1 MDIEKYKIKTSLVI
15 SNYILLLGF
24 FFFLT
29 GILFFNS
36 FSAYHTQIYLFLI
49 APTLILVL
57 INRDWFTPILA
68 STAFQFLLL
77 LFAYSMLSAL
87 WNDPA
92 IEDFKHFKRFLII
105 LLFIL
110 SLLAI
115 SRTKTDKI
123 IILLLIAAG
132 IYSIAAYYSFSD
144 FDFFIQKKSV
154 SSRLIGIGNLSNP
167 LLSSHIYGIFTAFI
181 MTYFLAAKRN
191 WKKDIGLFFLFA
203 GLLSF
208 VLLTQSRT
216 ALVGLSATLI
226 VLLGIHRNK
235 YLLYFFF
242 IISGLASIYFILN
255 YDSLVLRGL
264 SYRPEIWA
272 ITLSK
277 ILENPFFGAGIG
289 TDISIYIE
297 GSKTVFSDTHNIH
310 LGLTYNLGITGLFI
324 WIAFLTSLFMIY
336 LKNKTSL
343 IAQTGIVLLA
353 YGMSAGM
360 TEGMSFFSRPKEVW
374 FLTWL
379 PIALLFVA
387 EYKRLTTDHINHHEI
402 TQ

>member
-1 MDIEKYKIKTSLVI
+1 MDIEKYKIKTSSVI
-15 SNYILLLGF
+15 SNYILPAGF

-36 FSAYHTQIYLFLI
+36 ISAYHTQIYLFLI

-57 INRDWFTPILA
+57 INRNWFMPILA
-68 STAFQFLLL
+68 SSAFQLLLL
-77 LFAYSMLSAL
+77 LFTYSMLSTL

-92 IEDFKHFKRFLII
+92 IGDFKLFKRLLII

-110 SLLAI
+110 SLIAI
-115 SRTKTDKI
+115 SKTKTDNI
-123 IILLLIAAG
+123 ITLLLIAAG

-154 SSRLIGIGNLSNP
+154 SSRIIGIGNLSNP
-167 LLSSHIYGIFTAFI
+167 LLSSHIYGIFTTFI
-181 MTYFLAAKRN
+181 MTYFLATKRN
-191 WKKDIGLFFLFA
+191 WKKDIGLLFLFA

-208 VLLTQSRT
+208 VILTKART
-216 ALVGLSATLI
+216 PLVGLSVALI
-226 VLLGIHRNK
+226 VLLWMYRNK
-235 YLLYFFF
+235 YLLYLFF
-242 IISGLASIYFILN
+242 IFCGLACIYLILN
-255 YDSLVLRGL
+255 SDALILRGL

-272 ITLSK
+272 ITFSK
-277 ILENPFFGAGIG
+277 ILEHPFFGAGIG

-297 GSKTVFSDTHNIH
+297 GLKTVFSDTHNIH
-310 LGLTYNLGITGLFI
+310 LGLTYNLGITGLLI
-324 WIAFLTSLFMIY
+324 WIAFLISLVNIY
-336 LKNKTSL
+336 LKNKKSL
-343 IAQTGIVLLA
+343 IAQIAIVLLA

-360 TEGMSFFSRPKEVW
+360 TEGNGFFSRPKEVW

-379 PIALLFVA
+379 PIALLLVA
-387 EYKRLTTDHINHHEI
+387 EYNRLITVHINHHEI